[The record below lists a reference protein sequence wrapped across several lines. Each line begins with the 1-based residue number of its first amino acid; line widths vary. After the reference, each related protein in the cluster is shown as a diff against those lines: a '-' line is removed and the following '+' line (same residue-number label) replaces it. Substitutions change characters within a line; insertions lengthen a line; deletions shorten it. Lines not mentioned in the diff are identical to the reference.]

1 MPACL
6 KRKKF
11 SRDIRC
17 VVFPDEVGHN
27 SANSAAGLTAPST
40 GSSAARAW
48 ERCGESFIDLPKV
61 KDGHS
66 SGRTLS
72 AVRKLDPASFSVH
85 DSSGHHDDDPVDIAW
100 TSSENEGSGNESPK
114 QSLAKAVP
122 PKRQERKRKIQR
134 PAARASH
141 ALPVGE
147 APSISSHHDD
157 ADPLDI
163 AWTSSSESERSD
175 TDHDRSLAR
184 AMAPGPPERRRKTL
198 RPTAAVECSDKPPT
212 DEEDLPIIDS
222 DSDLNGSPDQLKRD
236 SAGHIS
242 ECESPRHAVDG
253 GLKAPISPGPLGDP
267 DASDWATREGGGY
280 SASLNRPDG
289 HGQANKRSLGDWVR
303 AAQAMHMHMH
313 TPRKQADAQSKTPE
327 DSGKKNRKL
336 TSGGF
341 AERLT
346 RLQGRQRSSF
356 SLWRHLSIAEDS
368 AATAVQPGVLVLE
381 VLDVREECSMQLVHC
396 QQRRPPG
403 WETTTPAAA
412 AATPTAARL
421 LVLFDRKTSAQLRP
435 APGDIIH
442 VYPPW
447 QRLDV
452 EDESTTVILNTHF
465 SQKVYSDVKTTNPQ
479 AQPRPWPPLAR
490 CVPYSL
496 SNTFGLHGADSVKRK
511 DATTEQVANGE
522 GVVGGPGDMDW
533 APGHSL
539 LEVIEGLG
547 RPGSV
552 GPEVRVVVQRVYS
565 CYVPERPTA
574 SAARPRAPPPPAAP
588 PPRRGRSRLCA
599 LVQDGRG
606 IFSVVQLQP
615 LPGDR
620 ELQQYTQKWQGRAC
634 TLRNVKV
641 VQRVT
646 RERYGRAFHLIDSVW
661 PPTIP
666 FQGRGTSAAPCFYYL
681 LSGQEDSVE
690 ALEGSALS
698 ALYLPPK
705 ELPLR
710 DVLRSAGGVRCH
722 SFTATVVYASIL
734 GDAVDQAEV
743 WLSLTDPS
751 LQEEGEG
758 RAEGGGPCGR
768 TVPVCISNSCV
779 LTSSVAAAI
788 RSPTAAILSF
798 RDVVMENGA
807 LLCTEQSV
815 VETPHPDRAG
825 RSELNGSEP
834 PTPTRATLG
843 CGLPRPVRLDPL
855 GADTTAHSL
864 CTLTGVIVGVEEDT
878 ACSWPACSA
887 CGSDRL
893 QATGVGES

>member
-1 MPACL
+1 MSSL

-27 SANSAAGLTAPST
+27 SANTAAGLTAPST
-40 GSSAARAW
+40 GKSAARAW

-100 TSSENEGSGNESPK
+100 TSSENEGSGDERPK

-122 PKRQERKRKIQR
+122 PKRQERKRKTQR
-134 PAARASH
+134 PAGRASH
-141 ALPVGE
+141 ALPAGE
-147 APSISSHHDD
+147 APSISSHRDD
-157 ADPLDI
+157 EDPLDI

-175 TDHDRSLAR
+175 TDRDRSLAR

-198 RPTAAVECSDKPPT
+198 RPTAAVECSAKPPT

-236 SAGHIS
+236 TAGHIS
-242 ECESPRHAVDG
+242 ECESPRHAVHG
-253 GLKAPISPGPLGDP
+253 GLKAPISPGV
-267 DASDWATREGGGY
+267 SKCQSY
-280 SASLNRPDG
+280 QMKLNR
-289 HGQANKRSLGDWVR
+289 
-303 AAQAMHMHMH
+303 
-313 TPRKQADAQSKTPE
+313 
-327 DSGKKNRKL
+327 
-336 TSGGF
+336 F
-341 AERLT
+341 
-346 RLQGRQRSSF
+346 
-356 SLWRHLSIAEDS
+356 I
-368 AATAVQPGVLVLE
+368 
-381 VLDVREECSMQLVHC
+381 
-396 QQRRPPG
+396 
-403 WETTTPAAA
+403 
-412 AATPTAARL
+412 
-421 LVLFDRKTSAQLRP
+421 QLRP
-435 APGDIIH
+435 I
-442 VYPPW
+442 
-447 QRLDV
+447 
-452 EDESTTVILNTHF
+452 
-465 SQKVYSDVKTTNPQ
+465 
-479 AQPRPWPPLAR
+479 
-490 CVPYSL
+490 
-496 SNTFGLHGADSVKRK
+496 
-511 DATTEQVANGE
+511 
-522 GVVGGPGDMDW
+522 
-533 APGHSL
+533 
-539 LEVIEGLG
+539 
-547 RPGSV
+547 
-552 GPEVRVVVQRVYS
+552 
-565 CYVPERPTA
+565 
-574 SAARPRAPPPPAAP
+574 
-588 PPRRGRSRLCA
+588 RLCA

-615 LPGDR
+615 LPWDR

-634 TLRNVKV
+634 ALRNVKV

-646 RERYGRAFHLIDSVW
+646 RERYGRAFQLIDSVW

-734 GDAVDQAEV
+734 VRPPLPTLGDAVDQAEV

-758 RAEGGGPCGR
+758 QAEGGGPCRR
-768 TVPVCISNSCV
+768 TVPVCISTSCV
-779 LTSSVAAAI
+779 LNSSVAAAI
-788 RSPTAAILSF
+788 RSPAAAILSF

-825 RSELNGSEP
+825 RSELTGSEP

-893 QATGVGES
+893 QATGAGEAPAFRCRACDCEVQQPKLRLQLEVTLASAVSDGIVKVKLHQNTIQSILPPAALQASEFPGYEVEHVLGKALGPIPVVVRVISRTPTLCIGVEEISL